1 MWRHETVPGHNRG
14 RLGVDTHL
22 YLLDYRRYTDEV
34 KPLLATVLGGGDIQS
49 ARTACEEAWSVL
61 SEANDRREYP

>member
-1 MWRHETVPGHNRG
+1 
-14 RLGVDTHL
+14 LGVDTHL